1 MKRVLLDL
9 EPPLLQPKVFDGLL
23 KAQFGAAGLQQ
34 KISTIRRLLSSLQ
47 VSNHLEATHGKSMVY

>member
-23 KAQFGAAGLQQ
+23 EAQFGAAGLQQ

-47 VSNHLEATHGKSMVY
+47 VPAGNARESRHMVH